1 MRSFPGP
8 NIFSLLSN
16 AISFKKDP
24 LAQAQTFLNTYGD
37 AIEIQVAWM
46 PIMAFN
52 TVEYYDEILRK
63 KYQHFPKSEKYKE
76 LSALMGEGLT
86 TSEGDFWKQNRS
98 SLQKLFT
105 PLAIETY
112 LHKLD
117 SIALDYIDKI
127 GESKQRDFY
136 QDMMQFALASI
147 TSTLFNKDY
156 SQDSL
161 KISQALQDFMSGMED
176 RIFQILPGMEY
187 LPTAKNK
194 RYQNSIKILKDQIK
208 SIISEKRTHGFEK
221 ETDLVSLLLQAQQD
235 STKFK
240 ITDQYIEDEVMTFF
254 LAGHETTA
262 SALTWLIGLLSTNP
276 TYQRRVQDEI
286 DQNLNIEFTSS
297 DINNLSLL
305 DNCLNEALRLYPPLW
320 MTSRQANKSETLGG
334 KKVPKGTIIVLSPY
348 FLHRNT
354 KYWTDPET
362 FYPERFE
369 KPLVHKDSF
378 QPFGIG
384 PRGCIGERFS
394 RLEIKILVIRLL
406 QNYNFKLK
414 AGYKLEAKPTITM
427 RPKNGLPIEFERRKN
442 DQ

>member
-1 MRSFPGP
+1 M
-8 NIFSLLSN
+8 
-16 AISFKKDP
+16 AFKKDP
-24 LAQAQTFLNTYGD
+24 LAQAQSFLDTYGD
-37 AIEIQVAWM
+37 AIQIQVAWM

-63 KYQHFPKSEKYKE
+63 KYQHFPKSDKYKE

-86 TSEGDFWKQNRS
+86 TAEGDFWRQNRS

-112 LHKLD
+112 LNKLD
-117 SIALDYIDKI
+117 QLALGYIEEI
-127 GESKQRDFY
+127 GKTKQRDFY

-161 KISQALQDFMSGMED
+161 RISQALQDFMKGMED
-176 RIFQILPGMEY
+176 RIFQIFPGINY
-187 LPTAKNK
+187 LPTAKNR

-208 SIISEKRTHGFEK
+208 SIISEKKTQDFES
-221 ETDLVSLLLQAQQD
+221 ETDLVSLLLQSQKD
-235 STKFK
+235 TKKFQV
-240 ITDQYIEDEVMTFF
+240 TDQYIEDEVMTFF

-262 SALTWLIGLLSTNP
+262 SALTWLIGLLA
-276 TYQRRVQDEI
+276 TYPIYQKRIQQEI
-286 DQNLNIEFTSS
+286 DQNLNQEFISS

-320 MTSRQANKSETLGG
+320 MTSRQATNDETLGG
-334 KKVPKGTIIVLSPY
+334 KMVPKGTIVVLSPY
-348 FLHRNT
+348 FLHRNP

-369 KPLVHKDSF
+369 QPLIHKDSF

-427 RPKNGLPIEFERRKN
+427 RPKNGLPIVFERRKN